1 MINLIDLIKDTTAFN
16 TVKGD
21 VESNKLSHA
30 YLILTADGEN
40 LTEYLKIFA
49 SLAVCKESFPCG
61 KCRACTLIQ
70 KDAFSD
76 VIVYPKNGD
85 SIVSEE
91 VNQLIEESFVKPLE
105 SDKKIFIL
113 SHAESM
119 TVQAQ
124 NKLLKTLEEP
134 PQNVHIF
141 IGATSEFPILPTV
154 KSRVKKLEIP
164 TFTHQKL
171 FSVLKEEFTDTER
184 LKEAIFCGDGTLGQ
198 AVLNYSDEKLK
209 EVSALIEE
217 IIVDM
222 KSSSDVLRF
231 STKITASKC
240 DMDTFLSVFELK
252 LRDMLVKAQGEEGLV
267 GNLTAL
273 NRVKNAENFSSG
285 AIIFALESIGEAHR
299 RRKFNVNA
307 TMLLEWLLLKIL
319 EGKYK
324 WQKL

>member
-164 TFTHQKL
+164 AFTHQKL

-240 DMDTFLSVFELK
+240 DMETFLSVFELK

>member
-40 LTEYLKIFA
+40 LTEYLKVFA

-164 TFTHQKL
+164 AFTHQKL